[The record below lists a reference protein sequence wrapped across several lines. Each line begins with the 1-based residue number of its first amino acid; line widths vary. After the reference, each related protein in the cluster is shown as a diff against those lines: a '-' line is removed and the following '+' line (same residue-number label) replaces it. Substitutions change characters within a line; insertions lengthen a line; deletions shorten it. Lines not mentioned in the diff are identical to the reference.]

1 MAERVV
7 QMLVAVAGHPDLI
20 VCRSV
25 DVAGPHDLVVCHS
38 VDVAGPLD
46 LAVCRFVFHVG
57 LRDLVLSEDAW
68 VVLGLVD
75 GMLTVVLVRLQLVT
89 NLTHGGFRGP
99 VRLVVAVL
107 LSFDLIVDA
116 LDYALKFCLKSLVVT
131 IVRA

>member
-1 MAERVV
+1 MLKFVTQVAEMAERVV
-7 QMLVAVAGHPDLI
+7 QMLVAVAGHPDLV

-25 DVAGPHDLVVCHS
+25 DVAGPLDLVVC
-38 VDVAGPLD
+38 
-46 LAVCRFVFHVG
+46 RFFFHVG